1 MSTSILIWIAI
12 AVGAYLLYTWIDRR
26 RWAGKIT
33 ITGRVRLAGG
43 RTLDVETD
51 ESQQVVLAKALAGR
65 AEGSPDE
72 LIVTLVAVPTTD
84 EPAIVVRIGRATVG
98 RLSRSAE
105 KEYMPVV
112 RRLLAHQKL
121 GECAA
126 TVVEVPAAD
135 AGATGIAAA
144 EPDDAATT
152 LLMQLDLATPDKAI
166 PRGTFEAETAAS

>member
-1 MSTSILIWIAI
+1 MSSSILIWIAV
-12 AVGAYLLYTWIDRR
+12 AVGAYLLYTWIDRK

-33 ITGRVRLAGG
+33 ITGRVRLTGG
-43 RTLDVETD
+43 RTIDVETD
-51 ESQQVVLAKALAGR
+51 EVQQAVLAKVVAGR
-65 AEGSPDE
+65 APGASGE

-126 TVVEVPAAD
+126 TVMAVGGAGEATDVGSTPA
-135 AGATGIAAA
+135 
-144 EPDDAATT
+144 DDGTRT
-152 LLMQLDLATPDKAI
+152 LLLRLDLATPDKAI
-166 PRGTFEAETAAS
+166 PRGTFAAETAAS